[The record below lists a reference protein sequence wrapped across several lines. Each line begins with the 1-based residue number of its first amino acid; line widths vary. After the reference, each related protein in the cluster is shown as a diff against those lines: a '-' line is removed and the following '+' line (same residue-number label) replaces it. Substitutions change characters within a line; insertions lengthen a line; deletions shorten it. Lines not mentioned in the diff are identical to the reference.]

1 MCVSA
6 LVCSRLM
13 LVVDSGGTT
22 SCRNSPKGVD
32 CTCAGVQR
40 VKGLKKLLCKALE
53 TQCWKVI
60 KMTLEC
66 QGVVKHA

>member
-1 MCVSA
+1 
-6 LVCSRLM
+6 M

-22 SCRNSPKGVD
+22 SCRNSPKGVA

-53 TQCWKVI
+53 TPFLI
-60 KMTLEC
+60 LEAH
-66 QGVVKHA
+66 QNDS